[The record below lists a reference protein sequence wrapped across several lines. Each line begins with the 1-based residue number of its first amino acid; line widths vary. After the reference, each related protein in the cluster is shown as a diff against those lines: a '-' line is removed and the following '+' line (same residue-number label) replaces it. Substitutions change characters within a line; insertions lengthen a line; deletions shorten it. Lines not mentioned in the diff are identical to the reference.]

1 MCENRAPLQL
11 LQTLYSVPLEYLE
24 KDLMVRPGARRPPP
38 FLSCVL
44 MMLVPSLSWEI
55 IAFPLRSTVFNLKR
69 NLNGGVVAGGVYS
82 KPTHAAELLVT
93 QDGKFVYIS
102 NRGHDTIAAFSVDAT
117 TGLLTL
123 IQLQESGGAGKRHL
137 VVSPI
142 FYIM

>member
-24 KDLMVRPGARRPPP
+24 KDLMVRPGARRHP
-38 FLSCVL
+38 FLSCFL
-44 MMLVPSLSWEI
+44 MLLVPSLSWKI

-123 IQLQESGGAGKRHL
+123 IQLQESGGAAKRHL

-142 FYIM
+142 FYM

>member
-1 MCENRAPLQL
+1 M
-11 LQTLYSVPLEYLE
+11 
-24 KDLMVRPGARRPPP
+24 
-38 FLSCVL
+38 
-44 MMLVPSLSWEI
+44 
-55 IAFPLRSTVFNLKR
+55 
-69 NLNGGVVAGGVYS
+69 NGGVVAGGVYS

-123 IQLQESGGAGKRHL
+123 IQLQESGGAAKRHL